1 MRAILAVL
9 IIILPIKIMAED
21 LLLKCNH
28 NDGGTRHFLVSPNK
42 STVQLIDNEAGD
54 ICELKVLPN
63 MYIWDCSKTD
73 KIYAQHGIVNRYS
86 GEWESEIGEPPWGE
100 MSQNNILLFGS
111 CEKMEGGKKY

>member
-42 STVQLIDNEAGD
+42 STVQLIDNEEGD

-63 MYIWDCSKTD
+63 MYIWNCSETD
-73 KIYAQHGIVNRYS
+73 KIYAQQGKVNRFT
-86 GEWESEIGEPPWGE
+86 GEWESEIGNPPYGE

-111 CEKMEGGKKY
+111 CEKMVGGKKY